1 MALIKCTKCGQ
12 MVSDKASQCPHC
24 GNPIV
29 KPNEVVVQ
37 KDDVSA
43 NKQNVETKPAKKRN
57 KGIVAIICVLVIV
70 LVGLGSY
77 YFFMPTSEPTVVIT
91 EQLANKI
98 RKYEKLSSF
107 HEGLA
112 AVQRNGLWG
121 YIDTEGNEVI
131 PCIYKGTEYGNYAF
145 PFSEDMA
152 VIIDKDGKYGYINK
166 KGEMIVK
173 PQFEEAGNFSE
184 GVASV
189 FSDGKLNFIGK
200 DGKYI
205 GELSNKFIWDYNLD
219 RNLPQFKNG
228 VCKVHIPA
236 KEPSEGIIADIIYI
250 NKKGNEVEQPVD
262 ESPKEL
268 YVKYWEDDKVGYKDT
283 IGNIIVPAKYSSL
296 GKFSCGVAVATLEYG
311 ERGHGMEEWY
321 SDDYIGL
328 YGYVDLKGNETFTWQ
343 DHDKIKAAAMNAEM
357 EKNQEKLRREKQEAE
372 QRQMESVKSWIQ
384 GNWKCNT
391 PYGELRLGISGD
403 YITVFSNGRPDYTGT
418 YTIEDNHIVYDRH
431 DGYSSYVIID
441 AANQRLMADE
451 NTPMQRFEGSSSGSY
466 SMNRS
471 TSRKTT
477 FRTSSDVMSYVVG
490 KTFYGSR
497 NNVRIKIDWDGV
509 YLNGRRQ
516 YSGAPQVVSFSAD
529 KAIIRVSIIPSG
541 TMNFLVQP
549 QEGNIVDMNDGY
561 PYYAK

>member
-57 KGIVAIICVLVIV
+57 KGIVSIICVLVIV
-70 LVGLGSY
+70 LIGLGSY

-250 NKKGNEVEQPVD
+250 NKKGDEVGQPVD

-343 DHDKIKAAAMNAEM
+343 DYDKIEMAALNANMQKNQAANDRLKGPQWIDGSWFFEGNVNTPLGTMFMSSQIVIDRNSQNIKEYDKGELIYNGQYSIDENEIHFTDSYIVLDENRQLLKFSDELYYSKGEPSSTNRVEPNAESQDNLLEY
-357 EKNQEKLRREKQEAE
+357 EKEIRERKQKVDKAYHQF
-372 QRQMESVKSWIQ
+372 QRDRASGRYFPLNPPQSYYDLMKSCAALERAASNAKRKAKSL
-384 GNWKCNT
+384 GRNDLADS
-391 PYGELRLGISGD
+391 YEELRQWAIG
-403 YITVFSNGRPDYTGT
+403 
-418 YTIEDNHIVYDRH
+418 
-431 DGYSSYVIID
+431 
-441 AANQRLMADE
+441 
-451 NTPMQRFEGSSSGSY
+451 MQAMTEQAL
-466 SMNRS
+466 RS
-471 TSRKTT
+471 
-477 FRTSSDVMSYVVG
+477 
-490 KTFYGSR
+490 
-497 NNVRIKIDWDGV
+497 
-509 YLNGRRQ
+509 L
-516 YSGAPQVVSFSAD
+516 
-529 KAIIRVSIIPSG
+529 
-541 TMNFLVQP
+541 
-549 QEGNIVDMNDGY
+549 
-561 PYYAK
+561 

>member
-12 MVSDKASQCPHC
+12 MVSDKALQCPHC

-29 KPNEVVVQ
+29 KPDEVVVQ
-37 KDDVSA
+37 KDNVSA
-43 NKQNVETKPAKKRN
+43 NKQDVESKPVKKRN

-70 LVGLGSY
+70 LIGLGSY

-91 EQLANKI
+91 EQLADKI

-121 YIDTEGNEVI
+121 YIDTEGNEII

-145 PFSEDMA
+145 PFSEGMA

-200 DGKYI
+200 DGKYV
-205 GELSNKFIWDYNLD
+205 EALSNKFIWDYNLD

-236 KEPSEGIIADIIYI
+236 KEPSEGIVADIIYI

-283 IGNIIVPAKYSSL
+283 IGNIVVPAKYSSL
-296 GKFSCGVAVATLEYG
+296 GKFSYGVAVATLEYG

-321 SDDYIGL
+321 SDDYIGI
-328 YGYVDLKGNETFTWQ
+328 YGYVDLKGNETFTW
-343 DHDKIKAAAMNAEM
+343 KIKAAAMNAEM
-357 EKNQEKLRREKQEAE
+357 KKNQEKLRCEKEEAE

-391 PYGELRLGISGD
+391 PYGEVRLGISGD
-403 YITVFSNGRPDYTGT
+403 YIAVFSNGRPVYTGT
-418 YTIEDNHIVYDRH
+418 YTIESDHIVYDRH
-431 DGYSSYVIID
+431 DGYASYVIID
-441 AANQRLMADE
+441 AGNQRLMVDE
-451 NTPMQRFEGSSSGSY
+451 ETPMQRFEGSSSGSY
-466 SMNRS
+466 STNRS
-471 TSRKTT
+471 TNRKTT

-490 KTFYGSR
+490 KTFHGSK

-516 YSGAPQVVSFSAD
+516 YSGAPQVVSFNTN
-529 KAIIRVSIIPSG
+529 KAIIKISIIPSG
-541 TMNFLVQP
+541 ELNFLVQP

>member
-1 MALIKCTKCGQ
+1 
-12 MVSDKASQCPHC
+12 
-24 GNPIV
+24 
-29 KPNEVVVQ
+29 
-37 KDDVSA
+37 
-43 NKQNVETKPAKKRN
+43 
-57 KGIVAIICVLVIV
+57 
-70 LVGLGSY
+70 
-77 YFFMPTSEPTVVIT
+77 
-91 EQLANKI
+91 
-98 RKYEKLSSF
+98 
-107 HEGLA
+107 
-112 AVQRNGLWG
+112 
-121 YIDTEGNEVI
+121 
-131 PCIYKGTEYGNYAF
+131 
-145 PFSEDMA
+145 
-152 VIIDKDGKYGYINK
+152 
-166 KGEMIVK
+166 
-173 PQFEEAGNFSE
+173 
-184 GVASV
+184 
-189 FSDGKLNFIGK
+189 
-200 DGKYI
+200 
-205 GELSNKFIWDYNLD
+205 
-219 RNLPQFKNG
+219 
-228 VCKVHIPA
+228 
-236 KEPSEGIIADIIYI
+236 
-250 NKKGNEVEQPVD
+250 
-262 ESPKEL
+262 
-268 YVKYWEDDKVGYKDT
+268 
-283 IGNIIVPAKYSSL
+283 
-296 GKFSCGVAVATLEYG
+296 
-311 ERGHGMEEWY
+311 
-321 SDDYIGL
+321 
-328 YGYVDLKGNETFTWQ
+328 
-343 DHDKIKAAAMNAEM
+343 
-357 EKNQEKLRREKQEAE
+357 
-372 QRQMESVKSWIQ
+372 MESVKSWIQ